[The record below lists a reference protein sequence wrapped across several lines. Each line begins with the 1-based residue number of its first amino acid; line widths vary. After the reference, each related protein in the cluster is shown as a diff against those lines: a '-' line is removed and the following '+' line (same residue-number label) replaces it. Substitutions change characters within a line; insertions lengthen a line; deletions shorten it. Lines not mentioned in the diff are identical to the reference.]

1 MSSAKNLISF
11 DELESS
17 GHPLFI
23 NTDERPDWPRIFE
36 NDHPLK
42 LEIGF
47 GNGRFLIELALQ
59 RQESNLIGLDFYHK
73 GIRKSVTRLD
83 KLMINN
89 ARICYGDARQKVPV
103 LFQAG
108 ELSEIF
114 INFPDPWPKKRHI
127 KRRLIKPDFV
137 HLLATLLEPGGTL
150 RLATD
155 SEPYA
160 REMIVY
166 LENEPLLK
174 NKSGETQ
181 FFHERSDVPKTKYEN
196 YFIRNGHT
204 IYYTDFIK
212 E

>member
-1 MSSAKNLISF
+1 MSSTKNLISF
-11 DELESS
+11 DELES

-23 NTDERPDWPRIFE
+23 NTDERPDWPSVFG

-59 RQESNLIGLDFYHK
+59 RQESNFIGLDFYHK
-73 GIRKSVTRLD
+73 GIRKSVTRLG

-89 ARICYGDARQKVPV
+89 ARICYGDAREKVPI

-137 HLLATLLEPGGTL
+137 RLLATLLESGGSL
-150 RLATD
+150 HLATD
-155 SEPYA
+155 CEPYA

-166 LENEPLLK
+166 LEEEPLLK

-181 FFHERSDVPKTKYEN
+181 FFHERDDVPKTKYEN

-204 IYYTDFIK
+204 IYYTSFTK
-212 E
+212 K